1 MIPMRTATLTAFAAA
16 VLAAAPLA
24 AQDDFNWRG
33 RVGNGQTLEIKGING
48 EIRAVAARGSEARV
62 TASKSAR
69 RSDVEE
75 VTIEVIEHQD
85 GVTIC
90 ALYPSP
96 RNREE
101 NECAPGDGGR
111 MNTRDN
117 DVKVDFVV
125 EVPAGVI
132 LNARTVN
139 GGIEAEGLTGDVH
152 AHTVNGSISVATD
165 GYAEAQ
171 TVNGSIDVAMS
182 GRSFRN
188 DLEFQTVNG
197 GISVTF
203 TGDVNADVSAETVN
217 GSIGTDYPLTIRG
230 RFGPK
235 RLSGTIG
242 NGGPGLSLNT
252 VNGDIEIRR
261 R

>member
-1 MIPMRTATLTAFAAA
+1 MIATRTATITAFAAA
-16 VLAAAPLA
+16 TLAAAPLA
-24 AQDDFNWRG
+24 AQTDFNWRG
-33 RVGNGQTLEIKGING
+33 RIGNGQTLEIKGING
-48 EIRAVAARGSEARV
+48 EIRAVAARGSEVRV
-62 TASKSAR
+62 TATKSAR
-69 RSDVEE
+69 RSDVDE
-75 VTIEVIEHQD
+75 VTIEVMEHRD
-85 GVTIC
+85 GITFC

-117 DVKVDFVV
+117 DVKVDFLV
-125 EVPAGVI
+125 EVPAGVV
-132 LNARTVN
+132 LHARTVN
-139 GGIEAEGLTGDVH
+139 GSVEAEGLGGDVH
-152 AHTVNGSISVATD
+152 ANTVNGSIRVATD
-165 GYAEAQ
+165 GFAAAQ

-188 DLEFQTVNG
+188 DLEFETVNG
-197 GISVTF
+197 GITVTF
-203 TGDVNADVSAETVN
+203 TGDVNADVQAETVN

-235 RLSGTIG
+235 RLAGTIG
-242 NGGPGLSLNT
+242 SGGPSLSLNT

>member
-1 MIPMRTATLTAFAAA
+1 MSPTRTSAFIALATVA
-16 VLAAAPLA
+16 LAAAPLA

-33 RVGNGQTLEIKGING
+33 RIGSGQTLEIKGING

-62 TASKSAR
+62 TANKSAR
-69 RSDVEE
+69 RSDPGE
-75 VTIEVIEHQD
+75 VTIEVIEHR
-85 GVTIC
+85 GGITIC

-96 RNREE
+96 RNRDE
-101 NECAPGDGGR
+101 NECAPGSGGR

-132 LNARTVN
+132 LAARTVN
-139 GGIEAEGLTGDVH
+139 GSIDADRIPGDVRANTVNGSIRVAADGFAE
-152 AHTVNGSISVATD
+152 AHTVNGSIEV
-165 GYAEAQ
+165 EM
-171 TVNGSIDVAMS
+171 N
-182 GRSFRN
+182 GRSFRD
-188 DLEFQTVNG
+188 DLEFETVNG
-197 GISVTF
+197 RITVTF
-203 TGDVNADVSAETVN
+203 NGDVNADVTAATVN

-235 RLSGTIG
+235 RLSGTVG
-242 NGGPGLSLNT
+242 NGGPGLSLHT